1 MRQIKLTWD
10 VSHLTP
16 YSVPVI
22 LSGSLFAPDQTLAIE
37 DPTELLV
44 CLHGGSCSGEYF
56 HPSYL
61 DASYS
66 FARFMT
72 DHGYLV
78 LALDTLGMGN
88 SSRPEPEK
96 QLTLEIIAAA
106 SDFAARQ
113 TAAALQDGQW
123 PQLQLPPHSKL
134 RLSGLGHSMGGM
146 LSVYQQ
152 GRFKSFERLIVAG
165 WSNLPLDLGDT
176 DVTDVQA
183 SLSAGGYIPTDREAM
198 RGFFHLPDV
207 PEDLI
212 ERDDQHA
219 GLTPVT
225 LALAALTP
233 GAVTKEADAINCP
246 VLLLYGEV
254 DVSPD
259 PQRET
264 SFYPHASDRTITL
277 IRHAA
282 HMHNMASS
290 RLRVWQTMDSWL
302 QEH

>member
-1 MRQIKLTWD
+1 MRQIKLTWN

-16 YSVPVI
+16 YSVPVT
-22 LSGSLFAPDQTLAIE
+22 LSGSLFAPDEAIA
-37 DPTELLV
+37 TERPVDLLV
-44 CLHGGSCSGEYF
+44 CLHGGSCCGEYY

-61 DASYS
+61 DPSYS

-72 DHGYLV
+72 DRGYLV

-88 SSRPEPEK
+88 SSKPEPEK
-96 QLTLEIIAAA
+96 QLTLEVIAAA

-113 TAAALQDGQW
+113 AAAALQDGEW
-123 PQLQLPPHSKL
+123 LQLPPHSKL
-134 RLSGLGHSMGGM
+134 RVSGLGHSMGGM

-176 DVTDVQA
+176 DAASVQA
-183 SLSAGGYIPTDREAM
+183 SLSDGGYIPTDRQAM

-212 ERDDQHA
+212 ARDDQHA

-233 GAVTKEADAINCP
+233 GAVENEAGAIDCP

-277 IRHAA
+277 IGHAA

-290 RLRVWQTMDSWL
+290 RLQVWQTMDTWL
-302 QEH
+302 QAH